1 MSEYTRIRA
10 QGSVNSEWIRS
21 SFTSPT
27 YSSNENEHFALMGNV
42 SGGTKSI
49 KDNPHSN
56 FRQRVKAGEVIMG
69 DMAIVE
75 TSYETTQA
83 TFSYCPNPEWGVSK
97 LEGPL
102 ASWCG
107 AVSPIQF
114 YDRIPSLRNNVINAA
129 FAKMNGSPLMA
140 GEFASDYKSTLTMLR
155 SPFKGAFELAAS
167 ILKSKRRRMELKRTL
182 TGAKAFAD
190 AWLEYRY
197 GWKPL
202 VMDCDTAIKE
212 AQKLRKRHEKVRL
225 VARAGGSLSHK
236 ESVPFSMTGLGDW
249 TTLSSYGT
257 TSCSGECSVNA
268 GVLYEVTTPRS
279 TAERVVT
286 SLGLLPSDVPS
297 TLWEI
302 VPFSFVVDWFS
313 GVGSWIRANVPN
325 PYVTVLGSWV
335 TEVKT
340 WETHSFPEFYRAPMF
355 WRDVWYPAV
364 KQTVGSHSERVHEV
378 ARDCGVLPSA
388 IPPSKGINLSVVQL
402 TDALSLSCSN
412 VVKSLIKLKH

>member
-1 MSEYTRIRA
+1 MSQYARVRS
-10 QGSVNSEWIRS
+10 QGNVESEWISS

-27 YSSNENEHFALMGNV
+27 YTPSSNPTWFLMGNV

-56 FRQRVKAGEVIMG
+56 FRARMKAGEVIMG

-75 TSYETTQA
+75 TLYTTTRSVFA
-83 TFSYCPNPEWGVSK
+83 FSPDPEWGVSTI
-97 LEGPL
+97 EGPL

-107 AVSPIQF
+107 GISPIRF
-114 YDRIPSLRNNVINAA
+114 TDRILLLRGNVINAA

-140 GEFASDYKSTLTMLR
+140 GEFASGFKQTMSMLR
-155 SPFKGAFELAAS
+155 SPFKGASELAGA
-167 ILKSKRRRMELKRTL
+167 IFKSKKRRMELKRTL
-182 TGAKAFAD
+182 TSTRAFAD

-202 VMDCDTAIKE
+202 IMDCDTAIVE
-212 AQKLRKRHEKVRL
+212 ARKLRAKHEKQRL
-225 VARAGGSLSHK
+225 VARAGGSLTHN
-236 ESVPFSMTGLGDW
+236 ESAPFSMTGLHDW

-257 TSCSGECSVNA
+257 TVGTGECTVNA
-268 GVLYEVTTPRS
+268 GVLYEVITPRS

-286 SLGLLPSDVPS
+286 SLGLLPKDVPS

-313 GVGSWIRANVPN
+313 GVGNWIGANAPS

-335 TEVKT
+335 TEKKT
-340 WETHSFPEFYRAPMF
+340 WTTSSSPEFYRSPME
-355 WRDVWYPAV
+355 WRGVWYPAK
-364 KQTVGSHSERVHEV
+364 KQLVGTHSERSHEV
-378 ARDCGVLPSA
+378 TRDCGVQPTQL
-388 IPPSKGINLSVVQL
+388 PPSKGINLSVVQ
-402 TDALSLSCSN
+402 TVDALSLACSS
-412 VVKSLIKLKH
+412 VVKNLLKLKR